1 MNKLAWLAMCIGA
14 SASAQTQLE
23 WLSTRNWPSNSTDFG
38 RFCAVDASG
47 ATYVVGQVYVPQTG
61 FPPPPPTADF
71 GVTKFDASGAQLWST
86 QIDPLGGQDFAY
98 DIALSPAGEVY
109 VVGYA
114 SSTGGGI
121 PALIKLGANGA
132 HQWTRTYSL
141 PGFARAIGFD
151 SAGQPILVGHAFDAV
166 TNNDVLVAK
175 YSSGGTLLW
184 DVRLDGGSNSSDNGY
199 GLLVLP
205 NDELLIAC
213 GLAPSS
219 DSDFGVLRL
228 DANGQ
233 LLWSRVIDGGAN
245 LADHATHVVVSDG
258 MVFAGGYRTAAN
270 EDWMTAQFA
279 LTTGAIVGSQF
290 HGGSGG
296 GTERVR
302 SLAVDSSGV
311 VWVAGSLSN
320 AATGVDIGVRRY
332 SSAGAVLSSATWNNA
347 LVNGDDSPFKLLL
360 GGEDQAW
367 VTGYSYAST
376 GSPLSVDALVLQFDR
391 SGAFNW
397 AAGFSTPGAA
407 DDRAWDAEL
416 SAGPALRL
424 SGYSNGAGTGNYD
437 FLAASISLSDAPH
450 GYCTAK
456 LNSLGC
462 APRMGFVGSPSA
474 SLSSGF
480 VVDCSKVRNDKS
492 GLIFYSTL
500 GAAAAPFQGGTFC
513 VQPPTRRTPIAL
525 SGGSTPP
532 ANDCSGVFSIDMNAY
547 AASGV
552 DPALSTAG
560 THVYCQ
566 TWSRDPGA
574 SFNTSLSNALAYT
587 VLP

>member
-1 MNKLAWLAMCIGA
+1 MNKLAWLALCSCA

-23 WLSTRNWPSNSTDFG
+23 WLSTRDWPSNSTDYG

-47 ATYVVGQVYVPQTG
+47 ATYVVGQVYVPQVG
-61 FPPPPPTADF
+61 VPPPPPTADF
-71 GVTKFDASGAQLWST
+71 GVTKFNADGTHAWST

-98 DIALSPAGEVY
+98 DIALSPGGEVY

-114 SSTGGGI
+114 SSTGAGI
-121 PALIKLGANGA
+121 PALIKLDASGA

-151 SAGQPILVGHAFDAV
+151 SAGQPIIVGHAFDAL

-175 YSSGGTLLW
+175 YSSSGALLW
-184 DVRLDGGSNSSDNGY
+184 DLRVDGGSNASDNGH
-199 GLLVLP
+199 GLTLLA
-205 NDELLIAC
+205 NDELLVAC
-213 GLAPSS
+213 GLALSG
-219 DSDFGVLRL
+219 DSDFGVLRVSSS
-228 DANGQ
+228 GQ
-233 LLWSRVIDGGAN
+233 LLWASALDGGSN
-245 LADHATHVVVSDG
+245 LTDSATHVVVSNG
-258 MVFAGGYRTAAN
+258 VVFAGGYRTAAN

-279 LTTGAIVGSQF
+279 LSSGAPLGAQVHS
-290 HGGSGG
+290 GSGAG
-296 GTERVR
+296 AERVR

-320 AATGVDIGVRRY
+320 VGTGVDVGVRRY
-332 SSAGAVLSSATWNNA
+332 ASNGAVLSSATWNNA

-391 SGAFNW
+391 GGAFNW
-397 AAGFSTPGAA
+397 AASFSTPGAA

-416 SAGPALRL
+416 SAGPSLRL

-437 FLAASISLSDAPH
+437 FMAASVSLRDAPH
-450 GYCTAK
+450 GYCNAK
-456 LNSLGC
+456 TNSLGC
-462 APRMGFVGSPSA
+462 APRMGFVGTPRA

-480 VVDCSKVRNDKS
+480 VVDCRNARNDKS
-492 GLIFYSTL
+492 GLIFYGTL
-500 GAAAAPFQGGTFC
+500 GPAAAPFQGGTFC
-513 VQPPTRRTPIAL
+513 IQPPTRRTQIAL
-525 SGGSTPP
+525 SGGAAPP
-532 ANDCSGVFSIDMNAY
+532 TNDCSGSFSIDMNAY
-547 AASGV
+547 AASGA
-552 DPALSTAG
+552 DPALSSVGARV
-560 THVYCQ
+560 HCQ

-574 SFNTSLSNALAYT
+574 SFNTSLSNALVYT